1 VTLNPPTRPLD
12 ATLSVTRAARLLG
25 VHPNTVRAWSDA
37 GRLRYYRINARG
49 DRRYRLG
56 DLQRFLAA
64 AQGGLDAPPAP
75 ILTVPRRR
83 SSQGQRSAIE
93 PGSLQAQPAAPAD
106 LALLALLSDVV
117 ARGRELDVALGVA
130 TRTLRD
136 AWALAAVGIWERV
149 GGRLVPRAMAG
160 PARPNDLPESFGVLG
175 RALEVDG
182 PVLMDELA
190 APDVPMVI
198 GRGRELALPIP
209 GEDGAWGV
217 LWLAGEDEASL
228 SEREVAPA
236 ETAARI
242 LAAAVRAGRL
252 AEEVS
257 HQLHRADA
265 LRRVAADI
273 GSRLDLDQI
282 LSGLV
287 DHAMV
292 LFEADRAAV
301 FLRHGDGTV
310 TPEVSRG
317 LSSAYLAAVRPGSR
331 PSLQSE
337 AAERRRAIFAMA
349 YEDDPRAAA
358 VRTAVVQEG
367 FDTICS
373 APLHAGD
380 DLLGMLDIHHDRP
393 HPWAREE
400 LETLEALAAQASVAI
415 NAAQDYSQMATW
427 AAQLQSIQ
435 QLGTRLS
442 RLTVVQEIGNAIA
455 TELRQLIDYHN
466 VRVYRVVGSDL
477 VPVAMHGRVG
487 EYSDETPDQLR
498 VQVGTGITGWVA
510 EHGVPQYL
518 PDAARD
524 ERAETIPGTDDD
536 LDESMLLAPLV
547 YEERVIGVLVLSKL
561 GLDQFGQD
569 DLRLLTIYA
578 SFAAQAMANADATER
593 LQAQSEALERQLL
606 RQRELLRLTESVL
619 TTLETDELFD
629 MVVDRLGALVR
640 YDTVSIELRD
650 PTTGRL
656 RSVIARGVHAA
667 EFLADGQSEAE
678 GVAGWVIAH
687 NESVLIDDERRDP
700 RVRALPGVGAV
711 DGSLVVVPLRDRQ
724 GVSGVLVVERLGDH
738 DRFTPDESELIQL
751 FAAQVSIALRNAT
764 IHAAAETRARTDD
777 RTGLLNHAA
786 FVERLVRAVT
796 RGEPFGLIMLDLDDF
811 RAVNNALGHQAG
823 DRYLREVGQA
833 VRRAGRE
840 SDQVFR
846 YGGDEFVLI
855 LPGSD
860 AVGARIAAERVRA
873 AVAEAGRELGG
884 IHAQVGASIG
894 IAAYPDDGDR
904 PDEILLAADRACF
917 VAKRTGRDRIA
928 TAAEGLALVAE
939 FSLQAPTPID
949 PPAGLE
955 RTPEPGAEGRSQSD
969 A

>member
-1 VTLNPPTRPLD
+1 VTLNPTSRPPD

-64 AQGGLDAPPAP
+64 AQGGPESPPAP
-75 ILTVPRRR
+75 LLTAVQRRR
-83 SSQGQRSAIE
+83 SSQGPRAAIE
-93 PGSLQAQPAAPAD
+93 PGSLQTMQAIPAD
-106 LALLALLSDVV
+106 LSLLSLLSDVV

-136 AWALAAVGIWERV
+136 AWALTAAGIWERV
-149 GGRLVPRAMAG
+149 GGRLVPRALAG
-160 PARPNDLPESFGVLG
+160 PARPNDLPETFGILG
-175 RALEVDG
+175 RALELDG
-182 PVLMDELA
+182 PVLVDELG
-190 APDVPMVI
+190 PSDVDPI
-198 GRGRELALPIP
+198 LGQGRELALPIP
-209 GEDGAWGV
+209 GDDGAWGL
-217 LWLAGEDEASL
+217 LWLASDIAGGL
-228 SEREVAPA
+228 GEREVSPA
-236 ETAARI
+236 EAAARI

-301 FLRHGDGTV
+301 FLRHRDGTV

-317 LSSAYLAAVRPGSR
+317 LSSAYLAAVRGFAKS
-331 PSLQSE
+331 SLQAE
-337 AAERRRAIFAMA
+337 AAERRRILSAMD
-349 YEDDPRAAA
+349 YRDDPRAAG
-358 VRTAVVQEG
+358 VRAAVVQEG

-373 APLHAGD
+373 APLYAGD
-380 DLLGMLDIHHDRP
+380 QLLGMLDIYHDRP

-435 QLGTRLS
+435 QLGARLS
-442 RLTVVQEIGNAIA
+442 RLTSVREIGNAIA

-466 VRVYRVVGSDL
+466 VRVYRLDGRDL

-487 EYSDETPDQLR
+487 EYFDETPDQLR
-498 VQVGTGITGWVA
+498 LEVGAGITGWVA
-510 EHGVPQYL
+510 QHGVAQYL
-518 PDAARD
+518 PDAAHD
-524 ERAETIPGTDDD
+524 ERAQTIPGTDDD

-593 LQAQSEALERQLL
+593 LQAQSEALERQLV

-619 TTLETDELFD
+619 TTLETDVLFD
-629 MVVDRLGALVR
+629 MIVDRLGALVR
-640 YDTVSIELRD
+640 YDTVSIELRE

-656 RSVIARGVHAA
+656 RAVTARGVHAA
-667 EFLADGQSEAE
+667 EFLADGQSEDE

-687 NESVLIDDERRDP
+687 NEPVLVDDERRDP
-700 RVRALPGVGAV
+700 RVRALPGVGPV

-724 GVSGVLVVERLGDH
+724 SVSGVLVVERLGDS
-738 DRFTPDESELIQL
+738 DRFTADESELIQL
-751 FAAQVSIALRNAT
+751 FAAQVSIALQNAT
-764 IHAAAETRARTDD
+764 IHAAVETRARTDD

-786 FVERLVRAVT
+786 FVEHLVRAVT

-823 DRYLREVGQA
+823 DRFLREVGQA
-833 VRRAGRE
+833 VRRAGRD
-840 SDQVFR
+840 SDQIFR

-860 AVGARIAAERVRA
+860 AVGAQVVAERIRA
-873 AVAEAGRELGG
+873 AVAEAGSELGG
-884 IHAQVGASIG
+884 IHERVAASIG
-894 IAAYPDDGDR
+894 IASYPEDGER

-917 VAKRTGRDRIA
+917 VAKRSGRDRIA
-928 TAAEGLALVAE
+928 TAAEGLALAAE

-949 PPAGLE
+949 PPLG
-955 RTPEPGAEGRSQSD
+955 PSD
-969 A
+969 D